1 MSVEKEGRIVN
12 IQKKDEFDALV
23 SGSNLSVIHFWAPWA
38 TQCEPM
44 DEAMKILAED
54 EPDLKNVNFARV
66 EAEEMADISMDFEV
80 AAVPTFLFFKSGKIL
95 KRIEGAKAADVTKA
109 VKSLASQKSSG
120 SARPQ
125 AKSAAEETV
134 SRQETPDELNARLK
148 KLINS
153 SPVMLFMKGD
163 PTAPKCGFS
172 RQTIEM
178 FSSLNAKYGTFDILS
193 DDAVR
198 QGLKTY
204 SDWPTYPQLYIKGE
218 FIGGLDILKEMN
230 EGGELKP
237 MMDGALPAEP
247 DYKALINRA
256 PLMIFMKGNRDE
268 PRCGFSRT
276 LIGILNET
284 GLDYETFD
292 IFSDEDVR
300 QGLKKFSNWP
310 TYPQVYVKGDLVGG
324 LDIIKE
330 LQESDELI
338 STLKGE

>member
-1 MSVEKEGRIVN
+1 MAVEKEGRIAN
-12 IQKKDEFDALV
+12 IQSKEEFDILV
-23 SGSNLSVIHFWAPWA
+23 AGSNLFVAHFWAPWA

-44 DEAMKILAED
+44 DEAMKILADD
-54 EPDLKNVNFARV
+54 ERDLKNVNFARV
-66 EAEEMADISMDFEV
+66 EAEEMADISMGFEV
-80 AAVPTFLFFKSGKIL
+80 AAVPTFLFFKSGKLL
-95 KRIEGAKAADVTKA
+95 KRIEGAKAADVTKT

-120 SARPQ
+120 SARPP
-125 AKSAAEETV
+125 ANKTVEETV
-134 SRQETPDELNARLK
+134 SREETPDELNARLK

-163 PTAPKCGFS
+163 PTSPKCGFS

-178 FSSLNAKYGTFDILS
+178 FSSLNAKYGTFDIFS
-193 DDAVR
+193 DESVR

-204 SDWPTYPQLYIKGE
+204 SNWPTYPQLYIKGE
-218 FIGGLDILKEMN
+218 LVGGLDILKELN
-230 EGGELKP
+230 ESGELKT
-237 MMDGALPAEP
+237 MMDEALPAPP
-247 DYKALINRA
+247 DYKAIINRA
-256 PLMIFMKGNRDE
+256 PLMIFMKGNREE

-284 GLDYETFD
+284 GLSYETFD
-292 IFSDEDVR
+292 ILSDEEVR

-330 LQESDELI
+330 LQESDDLI

>member
-1 MSVEKEGRIVN
+1 
-12 IQKKDEFDALV
+12 
-23 SGSNLSVIHFWAPWA
+23 
-38 TQCEPM
+38 
-44 DEAMKILAED
+44 
-54 EPDLKNVNFARV
+54 
-66 EAEEMADISMDFEV
+66 
-80 AAVPTFLFFKSGKIL
+80 
-95 KRIEGAKAADVTKA
+95 
-109 VKSLASQKSSG
+109 
-120 SARPQ
+120 
-125 AKSAAEETV
+125 
-134 SRQETPDELNARLK
+134 
-148 KLINS
+148 
-153 SPVMLFMKGD
+153 
-163 PTAPKCGFS
+163 
-172 RQTIEM
+172 
-178 FSSLNAKYGTFDILS
+178 
-193 DDAVR
+193 
-198 QGLKTY
+198 
-204 SDWPTYPQLYIKGE
+204 
-218 FIGGLDILKEMN
+218 
-230 EGGELKP
+230 

>member
-1 MSVEKEGRIVN
+1 
-12 IQKKDEFDALV
+12 
-23 SGSNLSVIHFWAPWA
+23 
-38 TQCEPM
+38 
-44 DEAMKILAED
+44 
-54 EPDLKNVNFARV
+54 
-66 EAEEMADISMDFEV
+66 
-80 AAVPTFLFFKSGKIL
+80 
-95 KRIEGAKAADVTKA
+95 
-109 VKSLASQKSSG
+109 
-120 SARPQ
+120 
-125 AKSAAEETV
+125 
-134 SRQETPDELNARLK
+134 
-148 KLINS
+148 
-153 SPVMLFMKGD
+153 
-163 PTAPKCGFS
+163 
-172 RQTIEM
+172 
-178 FSSLNAKYGTFDILS
+178 
-193 DDAVR
+193 
-198 QGLKTY
+198 
-204 SDWPTYPQLYIKGE
+204 
-218 FIGGLDILKEMN
+218 
-230 EGGELKP
+230 

-338 STLKGE
+338 STLKGEWKTIELLNSWLHNFIMELGNYFIELPFAGVLKKLEINLDH